1 MKGKGIIIF
10 IVVLFIGIAYLY
22 ISSAESSPEISQR
35 YRDLGKVKVTYVQN
49 DGMYLLNDY
58 ASKTGVWDDSLASLY
73 HLNADDVRYD
83 YTTRYPHPGD
93 PNPPGPTPTPGP
105 GPGPNPPGPTPTPG
119 PDPTPPGPTPTPN
132 PGEYTDLVQ
141 YLMACWGAETNNDTY
156 HTAGTWT
163 CTWEGRTITGNH
175 RMCNAGVSAWLHL
188 TGRVTLPSNYEVGI
202 DHLKTYG
209 TEIASYSSSADAIK
223 DNQLQVGD
231 IIFWGGGHVAVVIE
245 DTGTEYHILDTGN
258 NPPIARCLQYGY
270 SFVVP
275 KDDQPFWSSG
285 RATDQGPANKWYPN
299 GMNPSRPIS
308 IRRL

>member
-73 HLNADDVRYD
+73 HLNANDVRYD
-83 YTTRYPHPGD
+83 YTIRYPHPGD
-93 PNPPGPTPTPGP
+93 IDPSPTPTPGP
-105 GPGPNPPGPTPTPG
+105 GPGPTPPGPTPTPG

-132 PGEYTDLVQ
+132 PGEYSDMVK
-141 YLMACWGAETNNDTY
+141 YLMACWGVNSS
-156 HTAGTWT
+156 AGQYYTEGNWS
-163 CTWEGRTITGNH
+163 CTWEGRTISGYY
-175 RMCNAGVSAWLHL
+175 RQCNAGVSSWLHL
-188 TGRVTLPSNYEVGI
+188 TGRVTLPSNQI
-202 DHLKTYG
+202 TTIAQLKTYG
-209 TEIASYSSSADAIK
+209 TEIANYSNSAGAIK
-223 DNQLQVGD
+223 NNQLQVGD

-258 NPPIARCLQYGY
+258 STFNINNLNYGY
-270 SFVVP
+270 SIVVP
-275 KDDQPFWSSG
+275 KDDQPFWNSG
-285 RATDQGPANKWYPN
+285 RSVVQGPANKWYPYD
-299 GMNPSRPIS
+299 MNPGRPIS

>member
-10 IVVLFIGIAYLY
+10 VVVLFIGIAYLY
-22 ISSAESSPEISQR
+22 ISSAESSPEISQQ

-58 ASKTGVWDDSLASLY
+58 VNKTGVWDNSLASLY
-73 HLNADDVRYD
+73 NLNPEDSRYG
-83 YTTRYPHPGD
+83 YTERYPHPGD
-93 PNPPGPTPTPGP
+93 DGSSPSPTPGP
-105 GPGPNPPGPTPTPG
+105 DPGPDPPGPSPTPG

-132 PGEYTDLVQ
+132 PGEYSDMVK
-141 YLMACWGAETNNDTY
+141 YLMACWGAENNSDTY
-156 HTAGTWT
+156 HTQGTWT
-163 CTWEGRTITGNH
+163 CTWEGRTISGYY
-175 RMCNAGVSAWLHL
+175 RQCNAGVSSWLHL
-188 TGRVTLPSNYEVGI
+188 TGRVTLPSNQI
-202 DHLKTYG
+202 TTIAQLKTYG

-223 DNQLQVGD
+223 NNQLQVGD

-258 NPPIARCLQYGY
+258 NPPIARCLAYGY
-270 SFVVP
+270 SIVVP
-275 KDDQPFWSSG
+275 KNDQPFWNSG
-285 RATDQGPANKWYPN
+285 RATDQGAGGWYPS